1 MDRNREIGVQ
11 SISTTMMNYLVNRG
25 KLTEAE
31 RDKIL
36 AMIRSGDFELRKL
49 GDSICDTKWDEYI
62 SCIQEDIIKR

>member
-1 MDRNREIGVQ
+1 MDRNKEIGVQ

-31 RDKIL
+31 KDKIL

-49 GDSICDTKWDEYI
+49 GDSM
-62 SCIQEDIIKR
+62 